1 MFYLLYM
8 SNLADY
14 LMGFNVNK
22 KRLKKGKK
30 LKRPKRVRWGQRM
43 GKAATESNRR
53 KDSNIEKL
61 LLTLVARSGPPNSIE
76 IARAKQIEEDYQMA
90 QNIDQKQRIEESKKG
105 KKVDEEEEEKEPLPL
120 PVSITESPISSVA
133 RPQRFQAYQQ
143 TYESIEEEYNELIN
157 SMTEDMGGA
166 RSVIRSE
173 AMSDFIAKK
182 EQLNG
187 NRNVLRKELLDDIKN
202 NPSEVWEWRGFIEQS
217 EVETEKLLELDN
229 KASQILYDQA
239 TRNLEEKEELSARQ
253 VEQAKENQKA
263 MAEQLNINI
272 ELREKEE
279 MFRKEL
285 EKANEK
291 LGAQKVQLI
300 QEATQ
305 REIAVEELDRTQKFL
320 SETIGSTFNRGE
332 EKLRKYLAG
341 EITGNSNEFKVGL
354 GQTGLDTEWDRLI
367 ARPMPTDDK
376 KRSLKRQLDKK
387 IETQKEFLPKK
398 IESFISALPPGSVML
413 QRDSSL
419 EDLSPSA
426 SRSPP
431 RIDVVSVET
440 AKDI

>member
-105 KKVDEEEEEKEPLPL
+105 KKVDEEEEEKEPLQR

>member
-1 MFYLLYM
+1 M

-105 KKVDEEEEEKEPLPL
+105 KKVDEEEEEKEPLQR

-253 VEQAKENQKA
+253 VEQAEENQRL
-263 MAEQLNINI
+263 MRDQLQMNI
-272 ELREKEE
+272 EKQQQEERFRE
-279 MFRKEL
+279 EL
-285 EKANEK
+285 ERANEK
-291 LGAQKVQLI
+291 LGAQRLQLI

-305 REIAVEELDRTQKFL
+305 REQTVEELDRTQKFL
-320 SETIGSTFNRGE
+320 AKKISETFDKGKDTLQTRYFDPP
-332 EKLRKYLAG
+332 
-341 EITGNSNEFKVGL
+341 ITTDFAKTADFKIAL
-354 GQTGLDTEWDRLI
+354 GQTGLNEDWDRITGKTGYSTYAKPQERKDALNRKLI
-367 ARPMPTDDK
+367 DK
-376 KRSLKRQLDKK
+376 
-387 IETQKEFLPKK
+387 IKEQEQFLPKK
-398 IESFISALPPGSVML
+398 VSGIISALPPGSVML

-419 EDLSPSA
+419 EDLSP
-426 SRSPP
+426 R
-431 RIDVVSVET
+431 RVEVET

>member
-1 MFYLLYM
+1 M

-105 KKVDEEEEEKEPLPL
+105 KKVDEEEEEKEPLQR

>member
-105 KKVDEEEEEKEPLPL
+105 KKVDEESNDTSNIQDVIRRGAELLQRSPIR
-120 PVSITESPISSVA
+120 ITESPISSVA

-187 NRNVLRKELLDDIKN
+187 NRNVLRKELLDDIKE

-217 EVETEKLLELDN
+217 EVGTEKLLELDN

-239 TRNLEEKEELSARQ
+239 TRNLQEKEELSARQ
-253 VEQAKENQKA
+253 VEQAEENQ
-263 MAEQLNINI
+263 
-272 ELREKEE
+272 
-279 MFRKEL
+279 
-285 EKANEK
+285 
-291 LGAQKVQLI
+291 
-300 QEATQ
+300 
-305 REIAVEELDRTQKFL
+305 
-320 SETIGSTFNRGE
+320 
-332 EKLRKYLAG
+332 
-341 EITGNSNEFKVGL
+341 
-354 GQTGLDTEWDRLI
+354 RL
-367 ARPMPTDDK
+367 K
-376 KRSLKRQLDKK
+376 S
-387 IETQKEFLPKK
+387 
-398 IESFISALPPGSVML
+398 
-413 QRDSSL
+413 
-419 EDLSPSA
+419 
-426 SRSPP
+426 
-431 RIDVVSVET
+431 
-440 AKDI
+440 

>member
-1 MFYLLYM
+1 M
-8 SNLADY
+8 SNLTDY

-105 KKVDEEEEEKEPLPL
+105 KKVDEEAKEEPLQR

-157 SMTEDMGGA
+157 SMTEDMGGV

-253 VEQAKENQKA
+253 VEQAEENQRL
-263 MAEQLNINI
+263 MRDQLQMNI
-272 ELREKEE
+272 EKQQQEERFRE
-279 MFRKEL
+279 EL
-285 EKANEK
+285 ERANEK
-291 LGAQKVQLI
+291 LGAQRLQLI

-305 REIAVEELDRTQKFL
+305 REQTVEELDRTQKFL
-320 SETIGSTFNRGE
+320 AKKISETFDKGKDTLQTRYFDPP
-332 EKLRKYLAG
+332 
-341 EITGNSNEFKVGL
+341 ITTDFAKTADFKIAL
-354 GQTGLDTEWDRLI
+354 GQTGLNEDWDRITGKTGYSTYAKPQERKDALNRKLI
-367 ARPMPTDDK
+367 DK
-376 KRSLKRQLDKK
+376 
-387 IETQKEFLPKK
+387 IKEQEQFLPKK
-398 IESFISALPPGSVML
+398 VSGIISALPPGSVML

-419 EDLSPSA
+419 EDLSP
-426 SRSPP
+426 R
-431 RIDVVSVET
+431 RVEVET

>member
-105 KKVDEEEEEKEPLPL
+105 KKVNEEAQEPLQR

-143 TYESIEEEYNELIN
+143 EYESIEEEYNELIN

-173 AMSDFIAKK
+173 AMSEFIAKK
-182 EQLNG
+182 QQLNA
-187 NRNVLRKELLDDIKN
+187 NRNVLRKELLNDITN
-202 NPSEVWEWRGFIEQS
+202 NPAEVWEWRGFIEQS
-217 EVETEKLLELDN
+217 EVETANLLELDN

-239 TRNLEEKEELSARQ
+239 TRNLQEKEELSARQ
-253 VEQAKENQKA
+253 VEQAEENQKA

-305 REIAVEELDRTQKFL
+305 REKAVEELDRTQKFL

-387 IETQKEFLPKK
+387 IEEQKEFLPKK
-398 IESFISALPPGSVML
+398 IESFISALPPGSVVL
-413 QRDSSL
+413 QRESSL

-431 RIDVVSVET
+431 RIDVVNIES
-440 AKDI
+440 AQDI

>member
-8 SNLADY
+8 SNLTDY

-105 KKVDEEEEEKEPLPL
+105 KKVDEEEEEKEPLQR

-253 VEQAKENQKA
+253 VEQAEENQRL
-263 MAEQLNINI
+263 MRDQLQMNI
-272 ELREKEE
+272 EKQQQEERFRE
-279 MFRKEL
+279 EL
-285 EKANEK
+285 ERANEK

-305 REIAVEELDRTQKFL
+305 REKAVEELDRTQKFL

-387 IETQKEFLPKK
+387 IEEQKEFLPKK

-440 AKDI
+440 AQDI

>member
-217 EVETEKLLELDN
+217 EVGTEKLLELDN

>member
-105 KKVDEEEEEKEPLPL
+105 KKVDEEEEKKEPLPL

-143 TYESIEEEYNELIN
+143 EYESIEAEYNELIN

-253 VEQAKENQKA
+253 VEQAEENQRL
-263 MAEQLNINI
+263 MRDQLQMNI
-272 ELREKEE
+272 EKQQQEERFRE
-279 MFRKEL
+279 EL
-285 EKANEK
+285 ERANEK

-305 REIAVEELDRTQKFL
+305 REKAVEELDRTQKFL

-387 IETQKEFLPKK
+387 IEEQKEFLPKK

-431 RIDVVSVET
+431 RIDVVSVES
-440 AKDI
+440 AQDI

>member
-1 MFYLLYM
+1 M

-105 KKVDEEEEEKEPLPL
+105 KKVDEEEEEKEPLQR

-157 SMTEDMGGA
+157 SMTEDMGGT

>member
-8 SNLADY
+8 SNLTDY

-105 KKVDEEEEEKEPLPL
+105 KKVDEEAKEEPLQR

-157 SMTEDMGGA
+157 SMTEDMGGV

-253 VEQAKENQKA
+253 VEQAEENQRL
-263 MAEQLNINI
+263 MRDQLQMNI
-272 ELREKEE
+272 EKQQQEERFRE
-279 MFRKEL
+279 EL
-285 EKANEK
+285 ERANEK
-291 LGAQKVQLI
+291 LGAQRLQLI

-305 REIAVEELDRTQKFL
+305 REQTVEELDRTQKFL
-320 SETIGSTFNRGE
+320 AKKISETFDKGKDTLQTRYFDPP
-332 EKLRKYLAG
+332 
-341 EITGNSNEFKVGL
+341 ITTDFAKTADFKIAL
-354 GQTGLDTEWDRLI
+354 GQTGLNEDWDRITGKTGYSTYAKPQERKDALNRKLI
-367 ARPMPTDDK
+367 DK
-376 KRSLKRQLDKK
+376 
-387 IETQKEFLPKK
+387 IKEQEQFLPKK
-398 IESFISALPPGSVML
+398 VSGIISALPPGSVML

-419 EDLSPSA
+419 EDLSP
-426 SRSPP
+426 R
-431 RIDVVSVET
+431 RVEVET

>member
-1 MFYLLYM
+1 M

-217 EVETEKLLELDN
+217 EVGTEKLLELDN

>member
-105 KKVDEEEEEKEPLPL
+105 KKVDEEEEEKEPLQR

-253 VEQAKENQKA
+253 VEQAEENQRL
-263 MAEQLNINI
+263 MRDQLQMNI
-272 ELREKEE
+272 EKQQQEERFRE
-279 MFRKEL
+279 EL
-285 EKANEK
+285 ERANEK
-291 LGAQKVQLI
+291 LGAQRLQLI

-305 REIAVEELDRTQKFL
+305 REQTVEELDRTQKFL
-320 SETIGSTFNRGE
+320 AKKISETFDKGKDTLQTRYFDPP
-332 EKLRKYLAG
+332 
-341 EITGNSNEFKVGL
+341 ITTDFAKTADFKIAL
-354 GQTGLDTEWDRLI
+354 GQTGLNEDWDRITGKTGYSTYAKPQERKDALNRKLI
-367 ARPMPTDDK
+367 DK
-376 KRSLKRQLDKK
+376 
-387 IETQKEFLPKK
+387 IKEQEQFLPKK
-398 IESFISALPPGSVML
+398 VSGIISALPPGSVML

-419 EDLSPSA
+419 EDLSP
-426 SRSPP
+426 R
-431 RIDVVSVET
+431 RVEVET

>member
-8 SNLADY
+8 SNLTDY

-105 KKVDEEEEEKEPLPL
+105 KKVDEEEEEKEPLQR

-253 VEQAKENQKA
+253 VEQAEENQRL
-263 MAEQLNINI
+263 MRDQLQMNI
-272 ELREKEE
+272 EKQQQEERFRE
-279 MFRKEL
+279 EL
-285 EKANEK
+285 ERANEK
-291 LGAQKVQLI
+291 LGAQRLQLI

-305 REIAVEELDRTQKFL
+305 REQTVEELDRTQKFL
-320 SETIGSTFNRGE
+320 AKKISETFDKGKDTLQTRYFDPP
-332 EKLRKYLAG
+332 
-341 EITGNSNEFKVGL
+341 ITTDFAKTADFKIAL
-354 GQTGLDTEWDRLI
+354 GQTGLNEDWDRITGKTGYSTYAKPQERKDALNRKLI
-367 ARPMPTDDK
+367 DK
-376 KRSLKRQLDKK
+376 
-387 IETQKEFLPKK
+387 IKEQEQFLPKK
-398 IESFISALPPGSVML
+398 VSGIISALPPGSVML

-419 EDLSPSA
+419 EDLSP
-426 SRSPP
+426 R
-431 RIDVVSVET
+431 RVEVET

>member
-8 SNLADY
+8 SNLTDY

-253 VEQAKENQKA
+253 VEQAEENQRL
-263 MAEQLNINI
+263 MRDQLQMNI
-272 ELREKEE
+272 EKQQQEERFRE
-279 MFRKEL
+279 EL
-285 EKANEK
+285 ERANEK

-305 REIAVEELDRTQKFL
+305 REKAVEELDRTQKFL

-387 IETQKEFLPKK
+387 IEEQKEFLPKK

-440 AKDI
+440 AQDI

>member
-1 MFYLLYM
+1 M